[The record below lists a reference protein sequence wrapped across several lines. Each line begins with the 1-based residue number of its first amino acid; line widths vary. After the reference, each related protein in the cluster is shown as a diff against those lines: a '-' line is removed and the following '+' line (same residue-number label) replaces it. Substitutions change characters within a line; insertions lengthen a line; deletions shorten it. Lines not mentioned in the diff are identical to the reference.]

1 MPDTLTQTPS
11 VSTAYLTELRNQERR
26 QIVSALVELSCGP
39 SNVLDVIADFVI
51 EQKAAAFDVGVKH
64 GWDERSSSDA
74 SMVSTVEVIDATKI
88 GTPVEFNA
96 TSLGRAYDL
105 INALGGQPR
114 AGNEF
119 EHGYCEA
126 IDDALN
132 VVQTIR
138 GAGP

>member
-51 EQKAAAFDVGVKH
+51 EQKASAFDAGVKH
-64 GWDERSSSDA
+64 GWE
-74 SMVSTVEVIDATKI
+74 
-88 GTPVEFNA
+88 N
-96 TSLGRAYDL
+96 
-105 INALGGQPR
+105 
-114 AGNEF
+114 
-119 EHGYCEA
+119 CEA
-126 IDDALN
+126 HSANTRTQRAAAIREMESR
-132 VVQTIR
+132 QTARII